1 MTESVAIITKSF
13 DSKEVQVR
21 VEFIRLGDI
30 DTMNDKFNAE
40 VRVTS
45 RWIDDKTD
53 FGEDR
58 VFDKEKK
65 FKYWHPNIFIE
76 NALTLHEEKSY
87 KIEQLEKGLG
97 SLVTETRIAKGYFW
111 ERIELND
118 FPIDIQELHITV
130 ASKLKPKEVEIVSDK
145 IKHSKMH
152 SEARFTFR
160 DQQKFHLFR

>member
-1 MTESVAIITKSF
+1 MT
-13 DSKEVQVR
+13 
-21 VEFIRLGDI
+21 
-30 DTMNDKFNAE
+30 AE
-40 VRVTS
+40 
-45 RWIDDKTD
+45 IDDKTD

-76 NALTLHEEKSY
+76 NALTFQEEKSY

-118 FPIDIQELHITV
+118 FPMDIQELHITV
-130 ASKLKPKEVEIVSDK
+130 ASKLKPKEVQIVSDK